1 MATGATLTT
10 RALRGDEARDRMRD
24 GGATWKHRGSAGP
37 RREVAATSGAPAET
51 ACLQRICHSR
61 QQSAAPRALMV
72 RKGSPVRVRQR
83 ASETALER
91 GVLFIGVALVTTS
104 RRKEGVAGSSPAE
117 ALPHRAAVAR
127 RLREHAQYGSSAPRS
142 AGYPVGTGPSADGLS
157 CLPDHVDGSVELLEQ
172 PRVDVPAQ
180 RSSVRTSRG
189 NVTAQPKRILP
200 SGAGPLAATNPV
212 SPDSAKGP
220 RLRAFCAPRLTRG
233 DGDGDGGGCAGRA
246 PTVRSRPRRPLK

>member
-127 RLREHAQYGSSAPRS
+127 RLRARSVRIVGSSLSR
-142 AGYPVGTGPSADGLS
+142 VPSGHR
-157 CLPDHVDGSVELLEQ
+157 PI
-172 PRVDVPAQ
+172 
-180 RSSVRTSRG
+180 RG
-189 NVTAQPKRILP
+189 RPILP
-200 SGAGPLAATNPV
+200 SGSRRRQRRTPRTAARRRPSSTELGPDLSRERDGSAQADPSVWRRAARRYK
-212 SPDSAKGP
+212 SCLP
-220 RLRAFCAPRLTRG
+220 RLSERPAFAGLLRSSTDSRRRRRRRRGVRGARPHRAI
-233 DGDGDGGGCAGRA
+233 
-246 PTVRSRPRRPLK
+246 